1 PDDGYI
7 TDSLGWVY
15 YKMGDYSKALTVLKR
30 AVELVPE
37 DPVIMEHLG
46 DAYLKANDKKN
57 ALQSYERSL
66 KLGHKDRAAIEAKIK
81 QLKE

>member
-1 PDDGYI
+1 
-7 TDSLGWVY
+7 
-15 YKMGDYSKALTVLKR
+15 MGDYSRALAVLKR

-46 DAYLKANDKKN
+46 DAYLKVNDKKN

-66 KLGHKDRAAIEAKIK
+66 QLGHKDRAAIEAKIK